1 MTSVEKDM
9 RDTADATEDK
19 EGSLSSSEQSDLTE
33 WMKSQLGM
41 KAAKVKTTR
50 KVRY

>member
-1 MTSVEKDM
+1 M

-33 WMKSQLGM
+33 WMKSQLGL
-41 KAAKVKTTR
+41 KAAKGPFTYDIR
-50 KVRY
+50 NE